1 MYVSEQRKTI
11 NGSSTSLGSLSS
23 VNCLL
28 TRRHSYPPAES
39 SVSHV
44 QSNAEDSVMEDGSL
58 LTKPGGGSHDEEPA
72 WQTENSG
79 DFRQSVSMQPLLD
92 VHGLQKSIYN

>member
-1 MYVSEQRKTI
+1 MYVPEQRKTL
-11 NGSSTSLGSLSS
+11 NGSCTSLGSLSS

-44 QSNAEDSVMEDGSL
+44 QSNAEDSLMEDGSL
-58 LTKPGGGSHDEEPA
+58 VTKPEEPA
-72 WQTENSG
+72 WQTENPG
-79 DFRQSVSMQPLLD
+79 EFKQSVSMQPLLD
-92 VHGLQKSIYN
+92 VQGLRKSIYN